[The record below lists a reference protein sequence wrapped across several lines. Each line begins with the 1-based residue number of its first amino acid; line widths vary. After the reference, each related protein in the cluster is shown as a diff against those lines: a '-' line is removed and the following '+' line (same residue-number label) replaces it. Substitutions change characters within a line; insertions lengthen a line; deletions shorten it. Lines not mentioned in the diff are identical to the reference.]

1 MDASLLIGAAVT
13 VALGGILPW
22 INGEVVVAGAALLT
36 PQSGLPV
43 LVLSCSAA
51 QMSAKAVLYG
61 VIRWMPERMPA
72 RARRF
77 TSRIEAYRKRRGLL
91 VLAVFSGSAVALP
104 PFYLVT
110 LACGML
116 RVPFALFAIVG
127 LAGTISRYGFL
138 AWFATGFS
146 KSRRNFLELLRARHD
161 DYLVNDAALADM
173 RGRRLAGPVV
183 AGAVVLPQRP
193 IVHDDGY
200 SGGTRPGCRG
210 LV

>member
-1 MDASLLIGAAVT
+1 MDAGLLIGAAAT
-13 VALGGILPW
+13 VAVGGILPW

-43 LVLSCSAA
+43 LVLACAAA

-72 RARRF
+72 RARQL
-77 TSRIEAYRKRRGLL
+77 TSRIEAYRTRRGLL
-91 VLAVFSGSAVALP
+91 VLAIFSGSAIALP

-116 RVPFALFAIVG
+116 RVPFALFAIAG

-138 AWFATGFS
+138 AWFAT
-146 KSRRNFLELLRARHD
+146 
-161 DYLVNDAALADM
+161 ALAV
-173 RGRRLAGPVV
+173 G
-183 AGAVVLPQRP
+183 
-193 IVHDDGY
+193 
-200 SGGTRPGCRG
+200 
-210 LV
+210 

>member
-1 MDASLLIGAAVT
+1 MDAGLLIGAAAT
-13 VALGGILPW
+13 VAVGGILPW

-43 LVLSCSAA
+43 LVVACAVA

-72 RARRF
+72 RARQL

-110 LACGML
+110 MACGML
-116 RVPFALFAIVG
+116 RVPFPLFVIAG

-138 AWFATGFS
+138 AWI
-146 KSRRNFLELLRARHD
+146 
-161 DYLVNDAALADM
+161 AAGLA
-173 RGRRLAGPVV
+173 AG
-183 AGAVVLPQRP
+183 
-193 IVHDDGY
+193 
-200 SGGTRPGCRG
+200 
-210 LV
+210 

>member
-1 MDASLLIGAAVT
+1 MDAGLLIGAAAT
-13 VALGGILPW
+13 VAVGGILPW

-43 LVLSCSAA
+43 LVSVCAAA

-61 VIRWMPERMPA
+61 VIRWVPERMPA
-72 RARRF
+72 RARRL

-116 RVPFALFAIVG
+116 RVPFALFAIAG
-127 LAGTISRYGFL
+127 LGGTILRYGAL
-138 AWFATGFS
+138 AWLAV
-146 KSRRNFLELLRARHD
+146 A
-161 DYLVNDAALADM
+161 VAA
-173 RGRRLAGPVV
+173 G
-183 AGAVVLPQRP
+183 
-193 IVHDDGY
+193 
-200 SGGTRPGCRG
+200 
-210 LV
+210 

>member
-1 MDASLLIGAAVT
+1 MDASLLIGAAAT
-13 VALGGILPW
+13 VAVGGILPW

-43 LVLSCSAA
+43 LVVACAAA

-72 RARRF
+72 RARQL
-77 TSRIEAYRKRRGLL
+77 TSRIEAYRTRRGLL
-91 VLAVFSGSAVALP
+91 VLAIFSGSAIALP

-116 RVPFALFAIVG
+116 RVPFALFAIAG

-138 AWFATGFS
+138 AWFAT
-146 KSRRNFLELLRARHD
+146 
-161 DYLVNDAALADM
+161 ALAV
-173 RGRRLAGPVV
+173 G
-183 AGAVVLPQRP
+183 
-193 IVHDDGY
+193 
-200 SGGTRPGCRG
+200 
-210 LV
+210 

>member
-1 MDASLLIGAAVT
+1 MDAGLLIGAAAT
-13 VALGGILPW
+13 VAVGGILPW

-43 LVLSCSAA
+43 LVVACAVA

-72 RARRF
+72 RARQL
-77 TSRIEAYRKRRGLL
+77 TSRIEAYRTRRGLL
-91 VLAVFSGSAVALP
+91 VLAIFSGSAIALP

-116 RVPFALFAIVG
+116 RVPFALFAIAG

-138 AWFATGFS
+138 AWFAT
-146 KSRRNFLELLRARHD
+146 
-161 DYLVNDAALADM
+161 ALAV
-173 RGRRLAGPVV
+173 G
-183 AGAVVLPQRP
+183 
-193 IVHDDGY
+193 
-200 SGGTRPGCRG
+200 
-210 LV
+210 

>member
-1 MDASLLIGAAVT
+1 MDAGLLIGAAAT
-13 VALGGILPW
+13 VAVGGILPW

-43 LVLSCSAA
+43 LVVACAAA

-72 RARRF
+72 RARQL
-77 TSRIEAYRKRRGLL
+77 TSRIEAYRTRRGLL
-91 VLAVFSGSAVALP
+91 VLAIFSGSAIALP

-116 RVPFALFAIVG
+116 RVPFALFAIAG

-138 AWFATGFS
+138 AWFAT
-146 KSRRNFLELLRARHD
+146 
-161 DYLVNDAALADM
+161 ALAV
-173 RGRRLAGPVV
+173 G
-183 AGAVVLPQRP
+183 
-193 IVHDDGY
+193 
-200 SGGTRPGCRG
+200 
-210 LV
+210 

>member
-1 MDASLLIGAAVT
+1 MDTSLLIGAAAT

-43 LVLSCSAA
+43 LVLACAAA

-61 VIRWMPERMPA
+61 VIRWVPERMPA

-77 TSRIEAYRKRRGLL
+77 ADRVEVFRERRGLL

-116 RVPFALFAIVG
+116 RVPFALFVIAG

-138 AWFATGFS
+138 AWI
-146 KSRRNFLELLRARHD
+146 
-161 DYLVNDAALADM
+161 AA
-173 RGRRLAGPVV
+173 GLAG
-183 AGAVVLPQRP
+183 G
-193 IVHDDGY
+193 
-200 SGGTRPGCRG
+200 
-210 LV
+210 